1 MGTAPYRRNCM
12 GGMGRR
18 TGSPRRARWGDR
30 PVLFLGIR
38 LGLDGANSVY
48 WETIKERP
56 RVMVPSFAIVMTIL
70 LQMLCNL
77 SIRWHTTL

>member
-1 MGTAPYRRNCM
+1 M
-12 GGMGRR
+12 
-18 TGSPRRARWGDR
+18 
-30 PVLFLGIR
+30 LFLGIR